1 MAMTGVAALAALF
14 IIRFRLPRP
23 YSAKRDVKTKIE
35 LLKQL
40 RVSNQKILRNQ
51 PDLETSRGKRS
62 EKKEKRRQR
71 KAKD

>member
-35 LLKQL
+35 LLKKL
-40 RVSNQKILRNQ
+40 RVGIQKMI
-51 PDLETSRGKRS
+51 S
-62 EKKEKRRQR
+62 
-71 KAKD
+71 